1 MDRLA
6 TESDTV
12 LIVAGVTGDVMAL
25 SGDLA
30 INPLRINELTTAI
43 LQLQRMSIEQS
54 AAYVSLSIKNG
65 RIARPWGGG
74 DRMTVACVMTA
85 GIYSS
90 HLFPCS

>member
-12 LIVAGVTGDVMAL
+12 LRVAGATGDVMAL
-25 SGDLA
+25 SGDFV
-30 INPLRINELTTAI
+30 IKPLRINELTAAI
-43 LQLQRMSIEQS
+43 LQLQRMSIEQG
-54 AAYVSLSIKNG
+54 AAYVSLAIKNG

-74 DRMTVACVMTA
+74 DIMTVAFVMTA